1 MAGRTFARIGA
12 GYGSHMHGAHVGSYY
27 SIYSPSVVVTRRL
40 VHTGL
45 PSHQQLCDYEC
56 LPQETIQF
64 TRDVVVRTKVA
75 FQETLSSAVHSK
87 WQNVKEDAIIKEIFR
102 PEGGLAYSW
111 AFFHCLLRMYLN
123 DPDWDAGESLIW
135 RPMDR
140 TWKAYSVD
148 FVNLLVNG
156 EEWSP
161 EYRGYTDNYDEF
173 GVNELQLWF
182 KIRHEAEPQASLF
195 MVGGS
200 DTPETS
206 LFINNPAL

>member
-1 MAGRTFARIGA
+1 MAGQTFARIG
-12 GYGSHMHGAHVGSYY
+12 GQYGSAMYGKHVGSYY

-45 PSHQQLCDYEC
+45 PSGEQVLDYDC

-64 TRDVVVRTKVA
+64 TRDVVVRSKVA
-75 FQETLSSAVHSK
+75 FQETLGSAVHSK
-87 WQNVKEDAIIKEIFR
+87 WQNVKDDAIIKEIFR

-111 AFFHCLLRMYLN
+111 AMFHALLRMYLQ

-161 EYRGYTDNYDEF
+161 EYKGYSDNYDEY
-173 GVNELQLWF
+173 GINELQVWF
-182 KIRHEAEPQASLF
+182 KIRHEAEPQANLF
-195 MVGGS
+195 LVGGS

-206 LFINNPAL
+206 LFVNNPAL